1 MFSFLSDRLNGF
13 SQQVG
18 HVATCLWAE
27 GQTSAHLH
35 ISGENCP
42 HFSTSRHTT
51 NVKKK
56 SQKSDSFH
64 LHFGGRN
71 IKIPTNVK
79 IIQIKSSTSEGEKTY
94 FWRNF
99 FSPTRL
105 ICYHPCSWVR
115 VRLGAVLHLYLYLF
129 VSPPFK
135 VPAASSSRSP
145 QRAFNGHSSTA
156 ISPNIIIEFFIFF
169 KVQRAVCSPPYL
181 KSRRHKMALGLTWP
195 WKFITLKIHNLLI
208 LTGI

>member
-56 SQKSDSFH
+56 A
-64 LHFGGRN
+64 RN
-71 IKIPTNVK
+71 
-79 IIQIKSSTSEGEKTY
+79 QIHSTSILVAEISKFRQMWKLFKSNLRPQREKKLI
-94 FWRNF
+94 FDGIF
-99 FSPTRL
+99 FPL
-105 ICYHPCSWVR
+105 
-115 VRLGAVLHLYLYLF
+115 LGSFVIIPAAESVSDWGLFCIYIYIYLFPPRSKFPPLHLL
-129 VSPPFK
+129 
-135 VPAASSSRSP
+135 AAHKERSTDIH
-145 QRAFNGHSSTA
+145 QRQSLQTS
-156 ISPNIIIEFFIFF
+156 
-169 KVQRAVCSPPYL
+169 
-181 KSRRHKMALGLTWP
+181 
-195 WKFITLKIHNLLI
+195 
-208 LTGI
+208 